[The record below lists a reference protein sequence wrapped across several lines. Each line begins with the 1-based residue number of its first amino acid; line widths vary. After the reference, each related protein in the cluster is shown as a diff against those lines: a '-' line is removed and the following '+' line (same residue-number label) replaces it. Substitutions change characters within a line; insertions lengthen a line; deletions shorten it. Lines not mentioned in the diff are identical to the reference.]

1 MLDPSLPLPHPQ
13 DVAPPAIEPQPKPEK
28 PTEPS
33 GATPALSVSPANE
46 TGEEGATVEN
56 EVCAPPAVTDG
67 QAAQVGMCDAAKS
80 QKKEGEEKEMIA
92 GEEEKVMAEEEQEE
106 TEEEKREEE
115 KKEEPGTEQDR
126 KAEKE
131 ESSRHA
137 SSRWS
142 SRPAEA
148 ETPGAK
154 RPLGEPDLREERR
167 RRRFSGQGEQDESS
181 YTLTILVPNE
191 AMGLLIGRGTCRR
204 EGERSGGVTLTEA
217 RSDGGLWELWGRGR
231 AVGPRA
237 GRPRDAC

>member
-1 MLDPSLPLPHPQ
+1 
-13 DVAPPAIEPQPKPEK
+13 
-28 PTEPS
+28 
-33 GATPALSVSPANE
+33 VSPANE
-46 TGEEGATVEN
+46 TGEEGATIEN

-67 QAAQVGMCDAAKS
+67 QAAQAGKWDTATS
-80 QKKEGEEKEMIA
+80 QKKKGEEKKMIA
-92 GEEEKVMAEEEQEE
+92 GEEEEAMAEEEEGE
-106 TEEEKREEE
+106 TEEEKTEEE
-115 KKEEPGTEQDR
+115 KKEEPATEQDR

-131 ESSRHA
+131 ENSRHA

-167 RRRFSGQGEQDESS
+167 RRRFSGQGQQDESS

-191 AMGLLIGRGTCRR
+191 AMGLLIGRGGCWR

-231 AVGPRA
+231 EVGPLVE
-237 GRPRDAC
+237 RPRDDC